1 MGLVKE
7 QHGIQLYGIRL
18 YGIRHG
24 QSEANEQGM
33 IVSDPVAGS
42 KGYGL
47 TPVGEAQVC
56 ETSSAAALDHS
67 VVILCSPFLR
77 TIESARIL
85 AEAWGVKDVT
95 PDDRLVERHFGT
107 LEGLSDECYGQVW
120 DLDRRDPHQTHRQV
134 ESVRSVWRRF
144 DSLWTECR
152 QRYIDCAV
160 VFVTHGDVLSIGTC
174 GLQQADLATH
184 HERFAF
190 ETAELRLLWP

>member
-1 MGLVKE
+1 MGLVTE
-7 QHGIQLYGIRL
+7 QNGIQLYGL
-18 YGIRHG
+18 RHG
-24 QSEANEQGM
+24 QSEANEQGI

-47 TPVGEAQVC
+47 TPAGGAQLC

-67 VVILCSPFLR
+67 VMILCSPFLR
-77 TIESARIL
+77 TIETARIL
-85 AEAWGVKDVT
+85 AKTRGVIDVT

-107 LEGLSDECYGQVW
+107 LEGSSDECYGQVW
-120 DLDRRDPHQTHRQV
+120 DLDRRDPHHVHWQV

-144 DSLWTECR
+144 DSLWTECM
-152 QRYIDCAV
+152 QRYMDRTV

-174 GLQQADLATH
+174 GLQRADLGTH